1 MPNQFSPEEKKARRA
16 ETNRQNAQKST
27 GPKSEAGKAI
37 SRLNGLKNG
46 SRAIVI
52 NLSHA
57 PGIALLTDDDTAEY
71 QAMVAEYQRTLA
83 PRNRLEA
90 GIIQRII
97 DAQWRLL
104 RNSRLQ
110 SLEME
115 TALEEARENE
125 HPGLPPAAVAEMQAV
140 AANRTCI
147 DAKYIRHLQREEASL
162 MRLITA
168 SHRELQSVRKLNPS
182 PAPPVRPRLEYTG
195 EKQCILDRAMAE
207 PEISNNPQPVA
218 NTKEVAS
225 AANDRSQPEPGWNYT
240 LQPIAKPKTF
250 AAGAGPIVEANP
262 AHGFPVSPW

>member
-1 MPNQFSPEEKKARRA
+1 MPNQLSPEEKKARRA
-16 ETNRQNAQKST
+16 ETNRQNAKKST

-37 SRLNGLKNG
+37 SRLNGVKNG
-46 SRAIVI
+46 TRAIVI

-71 QAMVAEYQRTLA
+71 QGIPAHPG

-147 DAKYIRHLQREEASL
+147 DAKYIRQLQREEASL
-162 MRLITA
+162 MRLINA

-195 EKQCILDRAMAE
+195 EKQCILDRTMAE
-207 PEISNNPQPVA
+207 PEISNNPQPVV
-218 NTKEVAS
+218 NTKES
-225 AANDRSQPEPGWNYT
+225 APADNDRSQPAPGWNYT

>member
-1 MPNQFSPEEKKARRA
+1 MPNQFTPEEKKARRA
-16 ETNRQNAQKST
+16 EVNRQNAKKST

-46 SRAIVI
+46 TRAIVI

-115 TALEEARENE
+115 TALEEARDNE
-125 HPGLPPAAVAEMQAV
+125 HPGLLPLPKCKPWRPTAPASTPSIS
-140 AANRTCI
+140 ANCS
-147 DAKYIRHLQREEASL
+147 AKKPRSCASST
-162 MRLITA
+162 RATA
-168 SHRELQSVRKLNPS
+168 NYR
-182 PAPPVRPRLEYTG
+182 
-195 EKQCILDRAMAE
+195 
-207 PEISNNPQPVA
+207 
-218 NTKEVAS
+218 AS
-225 AANDRSQPEPGWNYT
+225 AR
-240 LQPIAKPKTF
+240 
-250 AAGAGPIVEANP
+250 
-262 AHGFPVSPW
+262 

>member
-1 MPNQFSPEEKKARRA
+1 MPSQQHDQLTPEEKKARRA
-16 ETNRQNAQKST
+16 EINRQNAKKST
-27 GPKSEAGKAI
+27 GPKTEAGKAI
-37 SRLNGLKNG
+37 SRFNGLKNG
-46 SRAIVI
+46 TRAIVI

-57 PGIALLTDDDTAEY
+57 PGLALLTDDDTAEY

-115 TALEEARENE
+115 TALDEAREDE
-125 HPGLPPAAVAEMQAV
+125 HPGLPPAAAAEMQAA

-147 DAKYIRHLQREEASL
+147 DTKYIRHLQREEGSL
-162 MRLITA
+162 MRLINA
-168 SHRELQSVRKLNPS
+168 SHRELQNVRKLNPS

-207 PEISNNPQPVA
+207 PEISSDSQPVA
-218 NTKEVAS
+218 NTTEITP
-225 AANDRSQPEPGWNYT
+225 AAYDRSQKTKRTAPAGVAPAEGRPPST
-240 LQPIAKPKTF
+240 LA
-250 AAGAGPIVEANP
+250 
-262 AHGFPVSPW
+262 